1 MGWALVQ
8 ELDLIRSITWTVW
21 AGAAG
26 GDGLG
31 EAFIQPWMD
40 TSGHD
45 DDDKPPSPP
54 TSPLKSHPAV
64 DTS

>member
-31 EAFIQPWMD
+31 EAFIQPWMEHVW
-40 TSGHD
+40 S
-45 DDDKPPSPP
+45 
-54 TSPLKSHPAV
+54 
-64 DTS
+64 